1 MWILLCEAGRSFIE
15 ELLKLGRKNEG
26 PLRTCRCE
34 RLGVSRRSL
43 QGRARAELEGGIWGS
58 TVLRGD
64 KLPQERECEWEKLRP
79 RS

>member
-1 MWILLCEAGRSFIE
+1 M
-15 ELLKLGRKNEG
+15 
-26 PLRTCRCE
+26 
-34 RLGVSRRSL
+34 SRRSL
-43 QGRARAELEGGIWGS
+43 QGRERAELEGGIWGS